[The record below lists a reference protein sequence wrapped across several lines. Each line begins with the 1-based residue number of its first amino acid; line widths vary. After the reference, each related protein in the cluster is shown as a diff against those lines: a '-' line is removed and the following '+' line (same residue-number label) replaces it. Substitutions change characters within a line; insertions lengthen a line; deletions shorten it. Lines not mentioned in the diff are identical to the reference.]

1 MEATSA
7 KRHKTLPALELL
19 GTPSRLYDHMEHSKF
34 DFKRVAVYSRFS
46 KTFLEMFC
54 NNAIS
59 DFSEGLRIMMILAE
73 MLSKS
78 LKIRNSAKF

>member
-19 GTPSRLYDHMEHSKF
+19 GTASRLYDHMEHSKF

-46 KTFLEMFC
+46 KTFLEIFC
-54 NNAIS
+54 SIS
-59 DFSEGLRIMMILAE
+59 DFSKSVRIVVILA
-73 MLSKS
+73 
-78 LKIRNSAKF
+78 

>member
-19 GTPSRLYDHMEHSKF
+19 GAASRLYDHMEHSKF

-46 KTFLEMFC
+46 KTFLEIFC
-54 NNAIS
+54 SIS
-59 DFSEGLRIMMILAE
+59 DFSKSVRIVVILA
-73 MLSKS
+73 
-78 LKIRNSAKF
+78 